1 MVMARSSVH
10 RRDDTLDLVQVVRKV
25 DKIILVFTTKTQEIC
40 LLVLTT
46 IVIRCTNIPG
56 SYFRVKSKHVLKIK
70 HGKYQVVNVVVHN
83 WYPKH

>member
-25 DKIILVFTTKTQEIC
+25 DKIILVFTTITQEIC

-46 IVIRCTNIPG
+46 IVISCTNTPG
-56 SYFRVKSKHVLKIK
+56 SYFSVKSKHVLKRK
-70 HGKYQVVNVVVHN
+70 HGKYQVV
-83 WYPKH
+83 

>member
-25 DKIILVFTTKTQEIC
+25 DKIILVFTTITQEIC

-46 IVIRCTNIPG
+46 IVISCTNIPG
-56 SYFRVKSKHVLKIK
+56 SYFSVKSKHVLPQKEGGWK
-70 HGKYQVVNVVVHN
+70 TLCYLLPV
-83 WYPKH
+83 